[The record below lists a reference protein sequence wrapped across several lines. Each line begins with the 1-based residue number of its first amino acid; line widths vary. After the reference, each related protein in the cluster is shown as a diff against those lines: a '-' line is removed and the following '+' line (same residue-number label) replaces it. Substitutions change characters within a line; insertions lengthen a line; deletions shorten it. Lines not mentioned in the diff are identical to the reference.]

1 MQPGGEQTDSTK
13 KRRTNLE
20 KKRKVS
26 YTESDIAKEKAV

>member
-20 KKRKVS
+20 KKQKIL
-26 YTESDIAKEKAV
+26 YTGSNIAKEKAA